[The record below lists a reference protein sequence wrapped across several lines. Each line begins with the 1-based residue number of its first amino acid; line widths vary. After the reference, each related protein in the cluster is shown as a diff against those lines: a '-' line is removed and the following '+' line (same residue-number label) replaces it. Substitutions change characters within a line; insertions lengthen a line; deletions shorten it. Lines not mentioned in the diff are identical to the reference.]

1 VAKASSGMQH
11 SGQGWGLNYQ
21 GEGCGVGCFPYGGWE
36 LPPVDACLPLSEPDT
51 VSAVC
56 SFVCFKGEMTKH
68 KINLQKF
75 MLLSSLSL
83 PNGNTEDPN
92 QSVVVNVAKMLI
104 SVTCLGETR
113 QFHALL

>member
-1 VAKASSGMQH
+1 MSGA
-11 SGQGWGLNYQ
+11 GALLKGQ
-21 GEGCGVGCFPYGGWE
+21 GEGCRVSCFPYGGWE
-36 LPPVDACLPLSEPDT
+36 LPPLDVCLPLSEPDT
-51 VSAVC
+51 VSADC
-56 SFVCFKGEMTKH
+56 SFVCFKGEMTKN

-104 SVTCLGETR
+104 WVTCLGETR
-113 QFHALL
+113 RFHTQL